1 MIFLLWICISA
12 SSDAI
17 YRKFFNWIAVS
28 GGLMAML
35 SISIFPEFSA
45 VSTELKDSLIGFFVA
60 FFVLLFFYQMKM
72 MGAGDVKFAAVLGL
86 WIGWKLLLPIWVLS
100 CIFAVAHGIIANSLF
115 KYRPDFYS
123 YNRCFS
129 DEKNKKFIPYVTY
142 LSIATVLVLC
152 FYKNQ

>member
-45 VSTELKDSLIGFFVA
+45 VNIELRDSLIGFFVA

-123 YNRCFS
+123 YNRWADSNLKCNTCHRLRFA
-129 DEKNKKFIPYVTY
+129 DVVT
-142 LSIATVLVLC
+142 SFVLPAAST
-152 FYKNQ
+152 